1 MTNQD
6 IDDSDAISNPKMQQ
20 LFNNCMKFLI
30 TDGTYY
36 RLLRNDI
43 WCKILYNFIRDF
55 VFQLTLKILGIEN
68 LLNLIDQLTREA
80 TESIK
85 LTEPMDKKSFR
96 LFVEK
101 IGSKL
106 ELFIGD
112 KNFSDFVIPS
122 SQVYY
127 IVNEYFY
134 L

>member
-1 MTNQD
+1 
-6 IDDSDAISNPKMQQ
+6 
-20 LFNNCMKFLI
+20 MKFLI